1 MRFSPK
7 EECELAKIRET
18 KQLTA
23 DELDAVR
30 TYGGLKEA
38 NKLNPKSDGPG
49 SILYYKLKDILKKYR
64 EQ

>member
-1 MRFSPK
+1 MWLSPE

-23 DELDAVR
+23 EELEYVA
-30 TYGGLKEA
+30 TYGGFKEA

-64 EQ
+64 D